1 MTKSKFDLLATNV
14 VNVLLF
20 VSIFVFGYVRW
31 QKLQDV
37 IVESN
42 ASQDQYRI
50 IHGAM
55 RSTMQLDHL
64 GENVYEWM
72 PSDSAMYQRQLAYT
86 IGMVDSLRA
95 YYSGGRIDTMQARL
109 NEKGHILVRIYETVE
124 KRNENDEHLR
134 EDKQITVK
142 DTETYTK
149 HYTGNI
155 ARKSREVTTSR
166 SKHRT
171 VVVPSINEIAF
182 IDKTLY
188 DISLSQLSD
197 SLAEVNKWLD
207 VNMSQMLDADDT
219 AAEKNQSEIAI
230 KASNIG
236 KNTFRGG
243 MVLLLFAA
251 LLNVGNSW
259 RRARTM
265 KKLEEESEKNRRM
278 VDDRRKMMYAIV
290 HDLRTPLSIIIGYN
304 DMEKQCPTKDD
315 KYIGAVGSAAR
326 QLRGMID
333 QLLDYF
339 KLESN
344 KGVLKPRDFSLIEL
358 ANELTTAFELKA
370 SENRIE
376 FVRPDVQNVVLNG
389 DYEKV
394 CHIATNLLDNAFK
407 FTKEGSVSLA
417 ISFEDNVL
425 NIKVSDSGIGIKPAD
440 RDRVFS
446 AFTRFS
452 NAVAT
457 GKDGFGIGL
466 STAKMLVDLMKGK
479 ISFTSSEKGTTFYVG
494 LPMKEAVAKE
504 ETVVPELVRATGE
517 RKRVLV
523 VDNSNVW
530 LLMAQ
535 GILTQNGFDCDVCND
550 TEKFFTM
557 LRKGNY
563 SLVIL
568 DLQMPGKSGR
578 ELLDLMRDSK
588 VANSQTVPVIV
599 STASGEEMREE
610 LLKAGF
616 DEYMPKT
623 VDVNEMVRIVNDVI
637 EEKTKT
643 VTPDFTKMR
652 KSVAGYLIEETE
664 EAVDALHSAVE
675 NMDFDEMNKWA
686 HNLKTSWVMYRIGVL
701 VDPVMDIARKRDADA
716 ANRLAT
722 YMAEIDKMAEIVIRK
737 AKEFLSKEDE

>member
-14 VNVLLF
+14 VSVLLF
-20 VSIFVFGYVRW
+20 VIIFVFGYVRW

-72 PSDSAMYQRQLAYT
+72 PSDSALYQRQLTYT

-109 NEKGHILVRIYETVE
+109 NEKGHILNRIYETVV

-134 EDKQITVK
+134 EDKQITVR
-142 DTETYTK
+142 DTEIYTK
-149 HYTGNI
+149 HYTGNL
-155 ARKSREVTTSR
+155 ARRSREETSTR
-166 SKHRT
+166 SKART
-171 VVVPSINEIAF
+171 VFVPSINEIAF

-188 DISLSQLSD
+188 GITLNQLND
-197 SLAEVNKWLD
+197 SLADVNKWLD
-207 VNMSQMLDADDT
+207 VNMSQMLDDDD
-219 AAEKNQSEIAI
+219 AKAERKQSEIAE

-243 MVLLLFAA
+243 MALLLFAA

-265 KKLEEESEKNRRM
+265 KKLEKESEKNKRM

-304 DMEKQCPTKDD
+304 DMEKQCPTKND

-344 KGVLKPRDFSLIEL
+344 KGVLKSRDFSLIEL

-494 LPMKEAVAKE
+494 LPMREAVAKE
-504 ETVVPELVRATGE
+504 ETAVPELVRATDE

-523 VDNSNVW
+523 VDDSNVW
-530 LLMAQ
+530 LLMTQ

-550 TEKFFTM
+550 TGKFFTM

-578 ELLDLMRDSK
+578 ELLDLMRNSK

-623 VDVNEMVRIVNDVI
+623 VDVNEMVRIVNGVI
-637 EEKTKT
+637 EDKTKT

-664 EAVDALHSAVE
+664 EAVDALHNAVE

-722 YMAEIDKMAEIVIRK
+722 YMAEIDKMAEIVVRK